1 MCTNASQ
8 DCFITRSS
16 TFSISADSGKVE
28 YTSDASFA
36 TPVWSV
42 SIDPVNTGYASITTR
57 ETDWLAPRFPK
68 DFDSA
73 DLKNPRYDVP
83 YRDLQVGDLVRVGTT
98 HTGGYTDYMV
108 VLEVREVTRYYNN
121 TGVTV
126 PLARDNS
133 TTLVN
138 NTGSDYWAPSSAG
151 LANKIFRV
159 NVKLDATTLPISPN
173 QIPLNQNHNLNPAA
187 NPITLTTHY
196 HASSGAGYPY
206 LSNPAS
212 WFTTKTSTMP
222 AAVSMEE
229 FCYPLYLVRAPTVV
243 GASSELK
250 LDLASSARK
259 LKRLTLQ
266 GYSFDLLADAGVQA
280 DHLSDPITCGWVAM
294 RIREL
299 QVGTV
304 VSNNAVAHGAFAI
317 LSSGSGID
325 NVNGSRAYRDSAH
338 TEQGI
343 STVEFNPP
351 RILGNLTVELSDR
364 LGRPVKVGQANFWF
378 KAHYAD

>member
-1 MCTNASQ
+1 MCSNASQ

-28 YTSDASFA
+28 YTSDARFA

-57 ETDWLAPRFPK
+57 ESDWLAPRFPA

-73 DLKNPRYDVP
+73 HLKNPRYDVP

-108 VLEVREVTRYYNN
+108 VLEIKEVTRYYNN

-126 PLARDNS
+126 PLARANT
-133 TTLVN
+133 TTLAN
-138 NTGSDYWAPSSAG
+138 NAFWEPTGVG
-151 LANKIFRV
+151 LAQKIFRV
-159 NVKLDATTLPISPN
+159 NAKLDATTLPIAPN
-173 QIPLNQNHNLNPAA
+173 QIPLNQNHNHNPANHPISLTDHYFA
-187 NPITLTTHY
+187 NY
-196 HASSGAGYPY
+196 NAGYSY

-212 WFTTKTSTMP
+212 WFTTNTSTLP
-222 AAVSMEE
+222 APASMEQ

-243 GASSELK
+243 GANSELK

-280 DHLSDPITCGWVAM
+280 DNLSDPITCGWVAM

-304 VSNNAVAHGAFAI
+304 VSNNPVAHGAFAI

-338 TEQGI
+338 TEEGI

-351 RILGNLTVELSDR
+351 RILGTLTVELSDR